1 MKSID
6 RALIKYFTGTGS
18 KVSVQEIS
26 IYATKHGDDLID
38 TLFSILNKELDS
50 YTGDKSLDKL
60 TEVFNYM
67 NVILANAEELNRRY
81 LIKRLNK
88 LATKLER
95 IESERKN
102 VFKNPDK
109 VHEEFIKLLDRI
121 EELRESA
128 TKEDSKQY
136 FDFQ

>member
-6 RALIKYFTGTGS
+6 RALIKYLTGTGS

-88 LATKLER
+88 LTTKLER

-102 VFKNPDK
+102 IFKG
-109 VHEEFIKLLDRI
+109 LL
-121 EELRESA
+121 
-128 TKEDSKQY
+128 
-136 FDFQ
+136 F

>member
-26 IYATKHGDDLID
+26 IYATKQGDDLID

-88 LATKLER
+88 LGNNHDVVE
-95 IESERKN
+95 N
-102 VFKNPDK
+102 
-109 VHEEFIKLLDRI
+109 
-121 EELRESA
+121 
-128 TKEDSKQY
+128 
-136 FDFQ
+136 